1 MSEKIADVI
10 KETENN
16 KADRQ
21 EQYFFRTDQLTVGYD
36 GKPLIRE
43 INIQL
48 KKGEILTLIGP
59 NGAGKST
66 ILKSITRQLATISGT
81 VYLDKEKMAKM
92 TNKEVSQ
99 KLAVVLTERMR
110 PELMTCEDIVATGR
124 YPYTGTLGILS
135 AEDKT
140 KVKKSME
147 TVHAWDLKDRD
158 FTAISD
164 GQRQR
169 ILLARAICQEPEII
183 VLDEPT
189 SFLDIRHKLELL
201 SILRSMAKE
210 KGITVIMSLHEID
223 LAQKIADQILCVKGD
238 HVCYYGTPEQIF
250 EEQTIRE
257 LYGIENGFYDP
268 RFGSIE
274 LPKVEGEPEV
284 FVIAGCGRGIPIY
297 RKLQKDNIPFATG
310 ILYTNDVDYQ
320 LARLLAARVITEE
333 PFCQI
338 TQEHLREAIQVMENC
353 KKVICADVPIGEC
366 NKGLEELIRAA
377 KKRM

>member
-183 VLDEPT
+183 ILDEPT
-189 SFLDIRHKLELL
+189 VGLDPK
-201 SILRSMAKE
+201 
-210 KGITVIMSLHEID
+210 
-223 LAQKIADQILCVKGD
+223 QII
-238 HVCYYGTPEQIF
+238 E
-250 EEQTIRE
+250 IRE
-257 LYGIENGFYDP
+257 LIKKLGENHTVILSSHILSEISAVCDHVFIISKGKLVASDATENLINLMSKNQEINLVLKSDEIGA
-268 RFGSIE
+268 RGMLEKIVNID
-274 LPKVEGEPEV
+274 KVTFEQSEEENTV
-284 FVIAGCGRGIPIY
+284 KAKVIAKANCDIREEIFELASAMHMPILEMHTVV
-297 RKLQKDNIPFATG
+297 KSLEDVFLELTG
-310 ILYTNDVDYQ
+310 EGD
-320 LARLLAARVITEE
+320 E
-333 PFCQI
+333 
-338 TQEHLREAIQVMENC
+338 
-353 KKVICADVPIGEC
+353 K
-366 NKGLEELIRAA
+366 
-377 KKRM
+377 

>member
-1 MSEKIADVI
+1 MDNNTNKKAPA
-10 KETENN
+10 KEP
-16 KADRQ
+16 
-21 EQYFFRTDQLTVGYD
+21 YFFHTDQLTVGYD

-81 VYLDKEKMAKM
+81 VYLDKQLMSQM
-92 TNKEVSQ
+92 SNKEVSQ

-135 AEDKT
+135 AEDKV
-140 KVKKSME
+140 KVKEAME

-201 SILRSMAKE
+201 TILKQMVLDNQL
-210 KGITVIMSLHEID
+210 TVIMSLHELD
-223 LAQKIADQILCVKGD
+223 LAQKVSDKVICVHGEHIEK
-238 HVCYYGTPEQIF
+238 YGAPEEIF
-250 EEQTIRE
+250 TSDYIRN
-257 LYGIENGFYDP
+257 LYGITRGSYNAA
-268 RFGSIE
+268 FGCVE
-274 LPKVEGEPEV
+274 MEPPKGTSQI
-284 FVIAGCGRGIPIY
+284 FVIGGNGSGIPIY
-297 RKLQKDNIPFATG
+297 RKLQRQGIPFAAG
-310 ILYTNDVDYQ
+310 VLHTNDVDYQ
-320 LARLLAARVITEE
+320 VASALAAQVVAEK
-333 PFCQI
+333 PFECISQKNYENAAELMKQCQ
-338 TQEHLREAIQVMENC
+338 
-353 KKVICADVPIGEC
+353 KVICPLKEFGTMNAA
-366 NKGLEELIRAA
+366 NKELLNLARKLGILV
-377 KKRM
+377 KDI